1 MATLYHFTDWVA
13 IQTILDVYGCF
24 HYTSRNLL
32 TYPEEHMKN
41 SLKIMNVFAA
51 TMFVFSWF
59 CVRYVSTACAGGS
72 PVVLKA
78 AGKGLVP
85 ENMKGKQQGL
95 MMAKR
100 AALMDAYRNMAKMLY
115 GSEKQESGGMVIE
128 SLNGLVQ
135 GAQVTKEE
143 CKKDSCTIEITLTY
157 QGLVK
162 THGNALRE
170 NGKLRKLILKLKKEN
185 ARLKKEL
192 SKQK

>member
-1 MATLYHFTDWVA
+1 MR
-13 IQTILDVYGCF
+13 G
-24 HYTSRNLL
+24 
-32 TYPEEHMKN
+32 

-59 CVRYVSTACAGGS
+59 CVCYVNNADADKS

-100 AALMDAYRNMAKMLY
+100 AALLDAYRNMAKMLY
-115 GSEKQESGGMVIE
+115 GSEKQESGSMVIE
-128 SLNGLVQ
+128 SINGLVQ
-135 GAQVTKEE
+135 GAHITKEE
-143 CKKDSCTIEITLTY
+143 CKKDSCTVEITLTY

-162 THGNALRE
+162 THGNALWD

-192 SKQK
+192 SRQK